1 MQFGDGA
8 ETSTDNEKRHREL
21 TSWKESESDGYQ
33 GFTGYGI
40 QSNVSQKKTR
50 GGPVGGNKKPEWF

>member
-1 MQFGDGA
+1 MQFGND
-8 ETSTDNEKRHREL
+8 EQMSTDNEKRSKNREREL

-40 QSNVSQKKTR
+40 
-50 GGPVGGNKKPEWF
+50 